1 MALKP
6 LKSLVMGLP
15 GSSKV
20 TLESIF
26 LTAWISIALATFS
39 IASAEELKPTPITLQ
54 QYLEVVRQNNAVI
67 GSAALDVQNASA
79 NKVSQSLYQ
88 LNPSV
93 SYARGNYLNQKP
105 FNSDTSPV
113 SSTYGL
119 SFTIE
124 GWGKRGARENLAQ
137 AQTDASRIQLEQT
150 KNNVELN
157 AIFAYIDTLRL
168 SLMIKSLQEA
178 SVKLKSL
185 PVNVKV
191 TDAQHFINRQ
201 KANMEEDLTFTAL
214 NLLNYSGGAIQGHP
228 APKGTLN
235 FTVQDYKVEELVAK
249 GQSQRIEILSLES
262 SIEVA
267 DKNMTLTKQNRNIN
281 VYPYISQT
289 RIPQY
294 QYTNGASYTLP
305 AIGPLPAQTIA
316 SGGTTYTA
324 ANSIN
329 AGITIPIPI
338 TNYLQNADIVT
349 AANQKLSYE
358 MQLKD
363 LREQIRVQVLQAS
376 LRYRASVRRLER
388 AEEEHRNQVMNP
400 NKNPVLAVMDLRDS
414 EGALLDAKTNHLKAL
429 ISLWRQ
435 SGNYSVPTL

>member
-6 LKSLVMGLP
+6 LKSLVMDLP

-20 TLESIF
+20 TLGSIF
-26 LTAWISIALATFS
+26 LTVWISIALVTFS
-39 IASAEELKPTPITLQ
+39 IASATELKHTPITLQ

-67 GSAALDVQNASA
+67 GSAALDVQNATA

-93 SYARGNYLNQKP
+93 SYARGNYHNQRAYG
-105 FNSDTSPV
+105 SDASPV

-137 AQTDASRIQLEQT
+137 AQTDASVIQLEQT
-150 KNNVELN
+150 KSNVELN

-168 SLMIKSLQEA
+168 NLMLKSLREA
-178 SVKLKSL
+178 SLKLKSL
-185 PVNVKV
+185 PMNMKAA
-191 TDAQHFINRQ
+191 DAQRFIDGQ
-201 KANMEEDLTFTAL
+201 KANMEEDLAFTSL

-228 APKGTLN
+228 APTGALN
-235 FTVQDYKVEELVAK
+235 FPVQNYKVEELVAQ

-262 SIEVA
+262 SIDMA
-267 DKNMTLTKQNRNIN
+267 DKNITLTKQNRNIN

-294 QYTNGASYTLP
+294 QYTNGASYALP
-305 AIGPLPAQTIA
+305 AIGTLPAQTITNP
-316 SGGTTYTA
+316 GTTYSA
-324 ANSIN
+324 ANTIS

-363 LREQIRVQVLQAS
+363 LKEQIRVQVLQAS
-376 LRYRASVRRLER
+376 LRYRASARRLER
-388 AEEEHRNQVMNP
+388 AQEEHRNQVMNP

>member
-1 MALKP
+1 MAYKTTP
-6 LKSLVMGLP
+6 
-15 GSSKV
+15 
-20 TLESIF
+20 TSIF
-26 LTAWISIALATFS
+26 LTAWISITMANGS
-39 IASAEELKPTPITLQ
+39 IANAGELKPTPITLQ

-93 SYARGNYLNQKP
+93 SYARGNYHNQRAYA
-105 FNSDTSPV
+105 SDASPV

-119 SFTIE
+119 SFTVE

-137 AQTDASRIQLEQT
+137 AQTDASLIQLEQT
-150 KNNVELN
+150 KSNVELN
-157 AIFAYIDTLRL
+157 AIFTYIDTLRI
-168 SLMIKSLQEA
+168 SLMIKSLRDA
-178 SVKLKSL
+178 SLKLASL
-185 PVNVKV
+185 PMHVKA
-191 TDAQHFINRQ
+191 TDAQRFIDRQ
-201 KANMEEDLTFTAL
+201 IANMGEDLTYTAL

-235 FTVQDYKVEELVAK
+235 FPVQDYKVEELVAK
-249 GQSQRIEILSLES
+249 GQSQRIEVLSLES
-262 SIEVA
+262 SIDVA
-267 DKNMTLTKQNRNIN
+267 DKNITLTMKNRNIN

-294 QYTNGASYTLP
+294 QYTSGASYTLP
-305 AIGPLPAQTIA
+305 AIGPLPAQTI
-316 SGGTTYTA
+316 SSGTTYSA
-324 ANSIN
+324 ANTIN

-388 AEEEHRNQVMNP
+388 AQEEHQDQIMNP
-400 NKNPVLAVMDLRDS
+400 NKNPTLAVMDLRDS
-414 EGALLDAKTNHLKAL
+414 EGALLDARTNHLKAL
-429 ISLWRQ
+429 ITLWRQ